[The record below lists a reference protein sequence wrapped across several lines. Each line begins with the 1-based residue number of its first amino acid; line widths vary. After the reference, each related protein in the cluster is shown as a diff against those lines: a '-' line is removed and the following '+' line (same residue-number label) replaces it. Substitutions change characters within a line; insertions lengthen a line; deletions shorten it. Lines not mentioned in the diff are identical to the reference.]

1 MNDGQEMVVPPARLR
16 YLANCLDDIGHE
28 GEASGARH
36 GGQMEDAAQGWVG
49 SSSPALRDFIDSCR
63 DRDRSISAAINHV
76 GTQVWKHA
84 ATMGELDDK
93 KARDISQLAD

>member
-1 MNDGQEMVVPPARLR
+1 MDNGQEMVVSPVRLR
-16 YLANCLDDIGHE
+16 YLANCLDDIGRE

-36 GGQMEDAAQGWVG
+36 GRQMEDAAQGWVG
-49 SSSPALRDFIDSCR
+49 SSSHALRDFIDSCH

-84 ATMGELDDK
+84 AAMSELDDE
-93 KARDISQLAD
+93 KARDISRVAD